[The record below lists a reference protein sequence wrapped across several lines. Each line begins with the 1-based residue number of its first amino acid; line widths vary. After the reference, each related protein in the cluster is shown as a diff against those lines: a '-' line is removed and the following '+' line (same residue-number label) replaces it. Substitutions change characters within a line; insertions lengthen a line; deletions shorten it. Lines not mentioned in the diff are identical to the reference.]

1 MIEFVLYV
9 YLGSRLYNDTQ
20 IFDNIDRCRY
30 FAERLSEQRSV
41 PQPDGTQKKLSAVC
55 LPKDK

>member
-1 MIEFVLYV
+1 VIEFVLYV
-9 YLGSRLYNDTQ
+9 YLGSKLYNDTQ

-41 PQPDGTQKKLSAVC
+41 PQPDGTQKN
-55 LPKDK
+55 

>member
-41 PQPDGTQKKLSAVC
+41 PQPDGTQKKINGCVFT
-55 LPKDK
+55 KG